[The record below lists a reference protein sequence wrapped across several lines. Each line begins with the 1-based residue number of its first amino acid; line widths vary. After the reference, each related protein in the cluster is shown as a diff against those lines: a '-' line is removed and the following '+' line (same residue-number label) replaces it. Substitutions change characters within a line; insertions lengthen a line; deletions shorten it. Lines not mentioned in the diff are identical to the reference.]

1 MNSVADRLA
10 GRRTFVTGGN
20 GFIGANLVRELL
32 HRGAQVHLLL
42 RPQADAWRLQGVEGD
57 IHIHHGD
64 ITDAHAV
71 AAAFDAAAP
80 ELVFHLATAR
90 GHGALAWSE
99 LAETSV
105 VGALRLIEVLGK
117 TPASRLVV
125 AGSSLEYGPA
135 TRPHRESDA
144 LAPATW
150 HGVGKAMA
158 GLIYRQAVASMGLNI
173 TQLRLFHVYGPWE
186 AAHRLLPTAIR
197 AALANQPLP
206 LTRPGIRRDW
216 VYVGDVV
223 AALLAASLAEQQGE
237 IYNIGSGTET
247 SNEAVVSLVEQVT
260 GRVLVKRP
268 NTFQPSVSDTAHR
281 CADIGIAKAELDWSP
296 RHDLAA
302 GISATLAWCRLNPL
316 VWTNGMGGRPQHV

>member
-1 MNSVADRLA
+1 MNSVADPLA

-32 HRGAQVHLLL
+32 RRGALVHLLL
-42 RPQADAWRLQGVEGD
+42 RPQADTWRLQGVEGD
-57 IHIHHGD
+57 IHVRHGD

-90 GHGALAWSE
+90 GNDAQAWAR

-105 VGALRLIEVLGK
+105 TGALRLIEALQK
-117 TPASRLVV
+117 TPATRLVV

-135 TRPHRESDA
+135 TQPHRESDT
-144 LAPATW
+144 LVPATW
-150 HGVGKAMA
+150 HGVGKVMA
-158 GLIYRQAVASMGLNI
+158 GLAYRQAVASMGLNI
-173 TQLRLFHVYGPWE
+173 NQLRLFHVYGPWE
-186 AAHRLLPTAIR
+186 AEHRLLPTAIR
-197 AALANQPLP
+197 AALADQPLP

-223 AALLAASLAEQQGE
+223 EALLAASLADKQGE
-237 IYNIGSGTET
+237 AYNIGSGTET
-247 SNEAVVSLVEQVT
+247 SNESVASFVEQVT
-260 GRVLVKRP
+260 GKVLVKRP
-268 NTFQPSVSDTAHR
+268 NTFPPSVSDAAHR
-281 CADIGIAKAELDWSP
+281 CADIGKAKAELDWSP

-302 GISATLAWCRLNPL
+302 GISATIAWHRLNPL
-316 VWTNGMGGRPQHV
+316 AWENGMGGRPQHV